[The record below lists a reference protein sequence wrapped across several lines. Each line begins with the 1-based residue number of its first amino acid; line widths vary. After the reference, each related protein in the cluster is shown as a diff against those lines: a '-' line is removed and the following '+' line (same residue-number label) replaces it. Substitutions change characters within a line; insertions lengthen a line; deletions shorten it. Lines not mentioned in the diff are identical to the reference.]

1 MERIL
6 RVNMESL
13 GVSAEEVAQEF
24 EQVGG
29 RALSSMVICKEVYA
43 PCHPL
48 GEKNKLVLAPGML
61 GGSPVPSSGRLSVA
75 AKSPLTG
82 TINEANAGGSAG
94 SKLGRLGVKAIIIE
108 GLPKEEGPYVL
119 KIDRAGL
126 TILPASEFKGLGN
139 YELAERLREAHG
151 KGVGIISVGPAG
163 EAKMAAASVAVTDIE
178 GRPAHHAARGGMG
191 AVMGSKGVKAVVI
204 DDSGT
209 QSVAPKNSDLF
220 SKANARLVEIL
231 SKESPMLQMLH
242 QFGSSVGVEMAN
254 QIGSLPTRNH
264 RSGSFEK
271 AGDIGPG
278 RTEELIRERGGTPG
292 GRPCM
297 PGCLVGCA
305 VNFVDKEGKH
315 VTSALEFETLAILG
329 ANLGIG
335 DLDAIAAMDRLCDD
349 LGLDTIEMGNAL
361 AVAAEA
367 GLMHFQDSSRAIE
380 LLKEVGKGTI
390 LGRILGQGAVVTG
403 KVFGITRVPAAKGLG
418 FPAWE
423 PRAINGAGVTYAS
436 SPQGSDHTCGFS
448 QEDPHGSEGQAKRS
462 RDAQVSIISMC
473 DSPGFCFFPWHLAG
487 VPVHEYIFQL
497 ISAQYGF
504 DFSTEKAMN
513 IAKEVLQIERAFN
526 EEAGFSKGADTLPE
540 FIMDEPFPP
549 SNAVFD
555 VPPEEIEKVFDFGPE
570 TEITPT
576 GPVTLPAGGH

>member
-1 MERIL
+1 MGRIF
-6 RVNMESL
+6 RVNMETL
-13 GVSAEEVAQEF
+13 RVSADEVSEEYTK
-24 EQVGG
+24 VGG
-29 RALSSMVICKEVYA
+29 RALTSMIIGKEVYA

-48 GEKNKLVLAPGML
+48 GKRNKLILAPGLL
-61 GGSPVPSSGRLSVA
+61 GGTPVPSSGRLSVA

-82 TINEANAGGSAG
+82 TINEANAGGTAG
-94 SKLGRLGVKAIIIE
+94 SRLGRLGVKAIIIE

-119 KIDRAGL
+119 KMDKSGL
-126 TILPASEFKGLGN
+126 TVLPADEFKGMGN
-139 YELAERLREAHG
+139 YELAGKLREAHG
-151 KGVGIISVGPAG
+151 DGISIVSIGPAG
-163 EAKMAAASVAVTDIE
+163 EEKMAAASVAVTDLK
-178 GRPAHHAARGGMG
+178 GRPAHHAARGGLG
-191 AVMGSKGVKAVVI
+191 AVMGSKGVKAIII

-209 QSVAPKNSDLF
+209 QIVAPKEKDMF
-220 SKANARLVEIL
+220 SKANARLVEIV

-278 RTEELIRERGGTPG
+278 RTEELIKERGGSPG
-292 GRPCM
+292 GHPCM

-315 VTSALEFETLAILG
+315 LTSALEFETLAILG
-329 ANLGIG
+329 ANLEIG
-335 DLDAIAAMDRLCDD
+335 DLDAIATMDYLCDD

-367 GLMHFQDSSRAIE
+367 GLLDFGDASRAIE
-380 LLKEVGKGTI
+380 LLKEVGSATI
-390 LGRILGQGAVVTG
+390 LGRVLGQGSVVTG

-448 QEDPHGSEGQAKRS
+448 QEDPHGAEGQAKRS
-462 RDAQVSIISMC
+462 RDAQVSIIAMC

-487 VPVHEYIFQL
+487 LPVHEYIFQL

-504 DFSTEKAMN
+504 DFPIEEAMR
-513 IAKEVLQIERAFN
+513 IGKEVLKIEKAFN

-555 VPPEEIEKVFDFGPE
+555 VPAEEIEKVFDFGPE

-576 GPVTLPAGGH
+576 GPVTLPGGGH